1 MGQSNIQH
9 VEAFESKNGAL
20 QDSQQAQGL
29 TKTDSKTFATA
40 TELERSETLDKKGV
54 NFNRVDKEVV
64 QYISDTPIEID
75 EATNTRL
82 RHMIHWRV
90 LIVMITTYFLQALD
104 KGTMSFT
111 SIMGL
116 REDLHLHGQQ
126 REEQNNA
133 VTYWYM
139 MNGGQQMVGG
149 LLAYCFSLIG
159 RDKVL
164 KSWQAIFIAY
174 GCFTVLFGIFVI
186 LWMPDSPMRAKCFS
200 EKDKKLMVERVR
212 ENQTGVQNRKFRKEQ
227 LIEAFLDPQAY
238 GYCLVQI
245 TTTLPTSGLGAF
257 ANIIITSFDFTE
269 LQTQLLSMVL
279 GAYII
284 VVLLASAWL

>member
-1 MGQSNIQH
+1 
-9 VEAFESKNGAL
+9 
-20 QDSQQAQGL
+20 
-29 TKTDSKTFATA
+29 
-40 TELERSETLDKKGV
+40 
-54 NFNRVDKEVV
+54 
-64 QYISDTPIEID
+64 
-75 EATNTRL
+75 
-82 RHMIHWRV
+82 
-90 LIVMITTYFLQALD
+90 
-104 KGTMSFT
+104 
-111 SIMGL
+111 
-116 REDLHLHGQQ
+116 
-126 REEQNNA
+126 
-133 VTYWYM
+133 

-186 LWMPDSPMRAKCFS
+186 FWMPDSPMRAKCFS
-200 EKDKKLMVERVR
+200 EEDKKLMVERVR
-212 ENQTGVQNRKFRKEQ
+212 ENQTGLQNRKFRKEQ
-227 LIEAFLDPQAY
+227 MIEALLDPQAY

-257 ANIIITSFDFTE
+257 ANIIITGFNFTE

-284 VVLLASAWL
+284 FVLLVSAWLVKKTGQNLLVMLGFVIP